1 MNEQEL
7 KLLMNAVGN
16 SILAKALVE
25 SIFDT
30 ITDENQRSKIL
41 EKYKENTEKY
51 VSETSSIFGLEFS
64 EKLQAM
70 TSLDNH

>member
-51 VSETSSIFGLEFS
+51 VNESIEVFGLEFS

-70 TSLDNH
+70 I